1 MKYLLF
7 IAFELS
13 GILFFGI
20 VFSTVRLV
28 YYKSIPTI
36 QELINPVIVGMIV
49 GSIAWIWRNRTKWYA
64 TRLEEEISR
73 REQTEEDLVEF
84 NNHLE
89 DLVKKRTYELEAEVI
104 ERKKAE
110 ESLRSSE
117 ESLKETAMIAKV
129 GGWETDLRGNTL
141 TWSDE
146 TFRIHERDDK
156 RLPDVAT
163 AIQYY
168 HPEDQQIVSNAV
180 QRAIEK
186 GETFD
191 FETRLITEKKT
202 LKWVRAIGHV
212 VSHQDNAVG
221 IRGMIQDISEKKL
234 ADEQIKAS
242 LKDKEILLQKL
253 EKEITDR
260 KHLEEELQKKAYDL
274 GERCKELECL
284 YGISKLLEISNIS
297 LDEILNGIVNLL
309 HTAWQFPEIAHSKII
324 FDDGKTI
331 HCRHGNLA
339 IEEKWSNSAEIEV
352 YNKRVG
358 VITIF
363 YTEETPQTD
372 KGVFQKEERMLLN
385 VIAERL
391 GKIIEGK
398 QSEDQIKAALTEK
411 ETLLHEIHHRVKNN
425 MQVISSLLDLQ
436 ASAIKNKQAKEILR
450 ESQGRVH
457 AMSAVHETLH
467 GSDNLSEIELQTYLT
482 RISNAVFVSYSNTP
496 GRIKLINE
504 VNEIPISINQA
515 SPLGLIVNE
524 LISNALKYAFPVDRS
539 GEIAVKT
546 KRINNELVLTIS
558 DNGVGFQKGIDW
570 RSSDTLG
577 LKLVRSLVEEQL
589 GGSVQMEGNNGTKFT
604 IKFNIEA

>member
-242 LKDKEILLQKL
+242 LK
-253 EKEITDR
+253 
-260 KHLEEELQKKAYDL
+260 
-274 GERCKELECL
+274 
-284 YGISKLLEISNIS
+284 
-297 LDEILNGIVNLL
+297 
-309 HTAWQFPEIAHSKII
+309 
-324 FDDGKTI
+324 
-331 HCRHGNLA
+331 
-339 IEEKWSNSAEIEV
+339 
-352 YNKRVG
+352 
-358 VITIF
+358 
-363 YTEETPQTD
+363 
-372 KGVFQKEERMLLN
+372 
-385 VIAERL
+385 
-391 GKIIEGK
+391 
-398 QSEDQIKAALTEK
+398 EK

-425 MQVISSLLDLQ
+425 MQIIASLLDMQLNRKGEQ
-436 ASAIKNKQAKEILR
+436 TV
-450 ESQGRVH
+450 ESIISESKGRVY
-457 AMSAVHETLH
+457 AMAAVHECFH
-467 GSDNLSEIELQTYLT
+467 QSDNLFEIDLNAYLQHLSGLLKQTFVESPEQVSFDIGIPEL
-482 RISNAVFVSYSNTP
+482 
-496 GRIKLINE
+496 KLGIDKAN
-504 VNEIPISINQA
+504 
-515 SPLGLIVNE
+515 PLGLVLNE
-524 LISNALKYAFPVDRS
+524 LISNSLKYAFPDNQNGQISIKAIIREKDTVQLIVSDD
-539 GEIAVKT
+539 GIGMPDGFDWTKT
-546 KRINNELVLTIS
+546 N
-558 DNGVGFQKGIDW
+558 
-570 RSSDTLG
+570 TLG
-577 LKLVRSLVEEQL
+577 LRLVKDLIERQL
-589 GGSVQMEGNNGTKFT
+589 NGSVAYENHGGAQFT
-604 IKFNIEA
+604 IKFNLESDYIS